1 MVSPLK
7 SLQKSYNN
15 KGKKLS
21 GTQSHYLLLAI
32 ASSRFEGYLGK
43 EPSKSVC
50 CPCHRMRKRVL
61 RWKVP
66 ASTFA
71 ASLGSALPRTW
82 PLTARAQTVLRGPSP
97 NGDCFILAF

>member
-15 KGKKLS
+15 NGKKVIRHSVPLS
-21 GTQSHYLLLAI
+21 AIAI

-43 EPSKSVC
+43 EPSKSVR

-61 RWKVP
+61 SWKVP
-66 ASTFA
+66 VST
-71 ASLGSALPRTW
+71 LQLH
-82 PLTARAQTVLRGPSP
+82 
-97 NGDCFILAF
+97 

>member
-15 KGKKLS
+15 NGKKLS

-66 ASTFA
+66 VSTFA
-71 ASLGSALPRTW
+71 ASLGNALPRT
-82 PLTARAQTVLRGPSP
+82 
-97 NGDCFILAF
+97 

>member
-1 MVSPLK
+1 MVPPLK
-7 SLQKSYNN
+7 ILQKSYNSN
-15 KGKKLS
+15 GKRLS

-71 ASLGSALPRTW
+71 ASLGNALPRMW
-82 PLTARAQTVLRGPSP
+82 PLTVRTQAGLRGP